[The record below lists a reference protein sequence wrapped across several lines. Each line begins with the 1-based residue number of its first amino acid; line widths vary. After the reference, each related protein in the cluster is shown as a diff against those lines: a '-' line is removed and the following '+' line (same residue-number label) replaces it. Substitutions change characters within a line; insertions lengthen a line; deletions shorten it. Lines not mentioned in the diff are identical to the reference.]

1 MSLEPREHDRIFAA
15 VSHLPHVLAFALV
28 AQLSARPDA
37 GALFAHAA
45 SGFRDFTRIAGSSPE
60 MWRDIALANR
70 GAISEALAAYRGM
83 LDDLAAAI
91 DRGDAAVLERVFAQA
106 SAARR
111 RWQAGAVAPPA
122 PVDR

>member
-1 MSLEPREHDRIFAA
+1 
-15 VSHLPHVLAFALV
+15 
-28 AQLSARPDA
+28 
-37 GALFAHAA
+37 
-45 SGFRDFTRIAGSSPE
+45 
-60 MWRDIALANR
+60 
-70 GAISEALAAYRGM
+70 M